1 MFQGSVI
8 TLSPVLPAVNRALA
22 PGLLILLLAAC
33 GGGGGGTDDDASDD
47 ADAADVLA
55 EDDASTDVIEDDAP
69 PPDGYDPPTGIPAP
83 PFGIVETVES
93 VYGSRDHFTYY
104 VDNSHAEATDTDNP
118 YGSPE
123 TPRLTIPGD
132 LEAGDVVQVHGGPYW
147 PEGDRF
153 SFRGQGTE
161 SEPIIITGARSSPNP
176 VLTNFVHFPDA
187 QWTIFE
193 NFTIETDGNYGLE
206 LRPLES
212 DTPIHHVSIRMVTLH
227 GSGRFKSSEQFA
239 AHSDDDTS
247 PISYVVFYGN
257 TSQDAGEW
265 NAEEEDDTSCFSVQH
280 NCSHVWIL
288 ENVGYRSGGDGVIL
302 AHNAAFSTHH
312 VYIGRN
318 TFYENRENGIDI
330 KEANDV
336 IVSENAIYS
345 HRPVSSS
352 SGEGIVVHYDPQN
365 VWLLNNIIA
374 DCEMGIVITGARD
387 AWVVGNVLYNIN
399 HTGSDWDPESGYSMG
414 AGVHFRGDS
423 SGGVVSNTFHACDTG
438 VQLSAGTT
446 SYALWNNIFSDRA
459 ESSSHDIRI
468 ANSEIAAVTELD
480 YSLFSGARV
489 YWADASYDV
498 AGLQSGP
505 GQCASC
511 PAGAAAEFED
521 AGVGDFHLTVD
532 SPARDVGDAHAVYGI
547 FEDRYSISIE
557 EDIDELARP
566 QGSGWDV
573 GAYEF

>member
-1 MFQGSVI
+1 MI
-8 TLSPVLPAVNRALA
+8 RRPINTLSSLLLAVNLALV
-22 PGLLILLLAAC
+22 PAAC
-33 GGGGGGTDDDASDD
+33 GGGGGGEEDAGDDAMDVVEEQD
-47 ADAADVLA
+47 AIIDVVE
-55 EDDASTDVIEDDAP
+55 EDVP
-69 PPDGYDPPTGIPAP
+69 VPDGYDPPTGIPAP

-93 VYGSRDHFTYY
+93 VYGDRDFHTFY
-104 VDNSHAEATDTDNP
+104 VDNTHPEATDTDNP

-123 TPRLTIPGD
+123 TPRLTIPLD
-132 LEAGDVVQVHGGPYW
+132 LVAGDVVQVHGGPYW

-153 SFRGQGTE
+153 SFRCQGTR
-161 SEPIIITGARSSPNP
+161 SEPVIITGRRASSDP

-212 DTPIHHVSIRMVTLH
+212 DTPVHHVSIRSVTIS
-227 GSGRFKSSEQFA
+227 GSGRFQSSEQFA

-247 PISYVVFYGN
+247 PISDVVFFGN
-257 TSQDAGEW
+257 TSRDAGQW
-265 NAEEEDDTSCFSVQH
+265 NATEEDDTSCFSIQH
-280 NCSHVWIL
+280 NCSNVWIL

-318 TFYENRENGIDI
+318 TFYENRENGVDI

-352 SGEGIVVHYDPQN
+352 AGEGIVVHYDPQN
-365 VWLLNNIIA
+365 IWLLNNIIA
-374 DCEMGIVITGARD
+374 DCELGIVITGARD

-399 HTGSDWDPESGYSMG
+399 HTNTDWDPGSAYSAG

-423 SGGVVSNTFHACDTG
+423 SGGVVSNTFHACDAG
-438 VQLSAGTT
+438 VQLAAGTT

-459 ESSSHDIRI
+459 EPTGYDIKIPSSD
-468 ANSEIAAVTELD
+468 IAAVTELD
-480 YSLFSGARV
+480 YSLFEAAQV
-489 YWADASYDV
+489 DWAGTDHDV

-505 GQCASC
+505 GVCASC
-511 PAGAAAEFED
+511 PAEAAAVFED
-521 AGVGDFHLTVD
+521 ALVGDFHLTVD
-532 SPARDVGDAHAVYGI
+532 SPARDVGDAHEVYTI
-547 FEDRYSISIE
+547 FEDRYSISIA
-557 EDIDELARP
+557 EDIDELERP
-566 QGSGWDV
+566 QGSGWDI